1 MMLGRLV
8 ERMKGNSRP
17 VVNRGSFLEGCLER
31 IRPRLFE
38 HFQKSLAENPAA
50 DSLDVFSL
58 FIVEDLLKGESCE
71 AAAARAFFSV
81 LLENEHLPLGQ
92 QLTDSELTLLR
103 DLLMGYFRGNDNIN
117 EKGAEV
123 LALIERKFLRGEFSQ
138 ARILLQ
144 IFETDEETR
153 QNNERNLF
161 YEEMITR
168 LALPVSNAKGLNA
181 QLISKLEEDDFQ
193 DELVTELS
201 TALQEGSDLH
211 FCLFLKDK
219 LEIAKWREQF
229 VQLPENAASCIS
241 DYVPVARW
249 RSLGSLKEE
258 SINSQVQRHMT
269 FEMLRRHVQ
278 LKLRMCYFILLASG
292 KTGVEWFIFSFSKWS
307 REHFDVDAREVLP
320 FVHRS
325 SVMDGLCLQEVLDIA
340 VDRFYGPSLNKIN
353 ITKEQS
359 ESAWRSILQS
369 LATTPFHNIPRGYYN
384 FGDFILDKLLAF
396 EYVDPLFAFKLYLL
410 M

>member
-1 MMLGRLV
+1 MLGRLV

-17 VVNRGSFLEGCLER
+17 VVNRGSFLDGCLER
-31 IRPRLFE
+31 VRPRLVE
-38 HFQKSLAENPAA
+38 HFLKALDENPHS
-50 DSLDVFSL
+50 DCLDLLSL

-71 AAAARAFFSV
+71 PAAARAFFSV

-92 QLTDSELTLLR
+92 QLSDAELTLLR
-103 DLLMGYFRGNDNIN
+103 DLLMGYFKGNDNVN

-123 LALIERKFLRGEFSQ
+123 LSLIERKFMRGEFSQ

-168 LALPVSNAKGLNA
+168 LSLASSNAKGLPSSVLA
-181 QLISKLEEDDFQ
+181 KFDEEDFEDAAVNEMSQ
-193 DELVTELS
+193 SLANE
-201 TALQEGSDLH
+201 SDLR
-211 FCLFLKDK
+211 FCLFLKDQAE
-219 LEIAKWREQF
+219 LAKWHAQF
-229 VQLPENAASCIS
+229 ERLQESSASCIS

-249 RSLGSLKEE
+249 RRLGTLKDE
-258 SINSQVQRHMT
+258 SISSQVQRHMT

-278 LKLRMCYFILLASG
+278 LKLRMCYFLLLASG
-292 KTGVEWFIFSFSKWS
+292 KTGVEWFIFSFSEWS
-307 REHFDVDAREVLP
+307 LKHFNVEAREVLP

-325 SVMDGLCLQEVLDIA
+325 SVMEGLCLQEVMDIA
-340 VDRFYGPSLNKIN
+340 VDRFFGPSLNKVN

-359 ESAWRSILQS
+359 ESAWR
-369 LATTPFHNIPRGYYN
+369 ATVRKLSKTHFASIPRGYYN
-384 FGDFILDKLLAF
+384 LGDFILDELLPF
-396 EYVDPLFAFKLYLL
+396 EHVDPLLAYKLYLL